1 MIQLEPGILYTAIA
15 LVFFYLYL
23 AWLRGRK
30 RRLAR
35 ETAVKM
41 SKAHGAEKRELAAQ
55 LPDPNAPRYQVRSW
69 ILLVVMMA
77 LLCLALLV
85 RNGSLLTDYKDYW
98 WVASVL
104 GVVGFAFCLK

>member
-1 MIQLEPGILYTAIA
+1 MFKLDDGILYTGIA

-35 ETAVKM
+35 ENAIAM
-41 SKAHGAEKRELAAQ
+41 SKAHGAKKRELAAR
-55 LPDPNAPRYQVRSW
+55 LPDPNAPRYEVRSW
-69 ILLVVMMA
+69 AVLVVMMA
-77 LLCLALLV
+77 ILLLAILV
-85 RNGSLLTDYKDYW
+85 RNGTLLAQYKDYW
-98 WVASVL
+98 WVASVI

>member
-35 ETAVKM
+35 ETALKM
-41 SKAHGAEKRELAAQ
+41 SKAHGAKKRELAAQ
-55 LPDPNAPRYQVRSW
+55 LPDPNAPRVQVRSW
-69 ILLVVMMA
+69 VLLVIMMA
-77 LLCLALLV
+77 IMCLALLV

-98 WVASVL
+98 WVASVV

>member
-35 ETAVKM
+35 ETALAM
-41 SKAHGAEKRELAAQ
+41 SKAHGAKKRELAAQ

-98 WVASVL
+98 WVASVV
-104 GVVGFAFCLK
+104 GVIGFAFCLK

>member
-1 MIQLEPGILYTAIA
+1 VFNLENGILYTGLA

-35 ETAVKM
+35 EAAMAM
-41 SKAHGAEKRELAAQ
+41 SKAHGAKKRELAAQ

-69 ILLVVMMA
+69 VMLVIMMAILL
-77 LLCLALLV
+77 LALLV
-85 RNGSLLTDYKDYW
+85 RNGSLLADYKDYW
-98 WVASVL
+98 WVASVV
-104 GVVGFAFCLK
+104 GVVGFAFCFK

>member
-1 MIQLEPGILYTAIA
+1 MNLENGVLYTAIA

-41 SKAHGAEKRELAAQ
+41 SKAHGAKKKELAAR

-69 ILLVVMMA
+69 PGGDHDGAPVSGNIGQE
-77 LLCLALLV
+77 
-85 RNGSLLTDYKDYW
+85 RRYSD
-98 WVASVL
+98 
-104 GVVGFAFCLK
+104 

>member
-1 MIQLEPGILYTAIA
+1 MMKLEPGILYTAIA

-35 ETAVKM
+35 ETALAM
-41 SKAHGAEKRELAAQ
+41 SKAHGAKKRELAAM
-55 LPDPNAPRYQVRSW
+55 LPDPNAPRYQIRSW
-69 ILLVVMMA
+69 ILVVVMMA

-85 RNGSLLTDYKDYW
+85 RNGSLLTEYKDYW
-98 WVASVL
+98 WIASVV

>member
-1 MIQLEPGILYTAIA
+1 VFNLDNGILYTGIA
-15 LVFFYLYL
+15 LVFFYLNL

-35 ETAVKM
+35 ETAIAM
-41 SKAHGAEKRELAAQ
+41 SKAHGSKKRELAAQ

-69 ILLVVMMA
+69 IMVGIMMA
-77 LLCLALLV
+77 LLLLSILV
-85 RNGSLLTDYKDYW
+85 RNGSLLTQYRDYW
-98 WVASVL
+98 WVASVV

>member
-1 MIQLEPGILYTAIA
+1 MHIESGILYTGIA

-35 ETAVKM
+35 EAAVAL
-41 SKAHGAEKRELAAQ
+41 SKAHGAKKRELAAQ
-55 LPDPNAPRYQVRSW
+55 LPDPNQPRYQVRSW
-69 ILLVVMMA
+69 VLLVVMMA

-85 RNGSLLTDYKDYW
+85 RNGSLLTEYKDYW
-98 WVASVL
+98 WVASVV

>member
-1 MIQLEPGILYTAIA
+1 MELENGILYTGIA
-15 LVFFYLYL
+15 LIFFYLYL

-35 ETAVKM
+35 QTALAM
-41 SKAHGAEKRELAAQ
+41 SKAHGAKKKELAAK
-55 LPDPNAPRYQVRSW
+55 LPDPNQPRYQVRSW
-69 ILLVVMMA
+69 ILVVIMMA
-77 LLCLALLV
+77 LLLLALLV
-85 RNGSLLTDYKDYW
+85 RNGDLLNQYQEYW

>member
-1 MIQLEPGILYTAIA
+1 MELENGILYTGIA

-35 ETAVKM
+35 ETALAM
-41 SKAHGAEKRELAAQ
+41 SKAHGTKKQELAAK
-55 LPDPNAPRYQVRSW
+55 LPDPNQPRYQVRSW
-69 ILLVVMMA
+69 VLLVIMMA

-85 RNGSLLTDYKDYW
+85 RNGTLFTEYQDYW
-98 WVASVL
+98 WVASVA
-104 GVVGFAFCLK
+104 GVIGFAFCLK